1 MRPQNRH
8 ESVFLSPPDSV
19 LSDMATL
26 TIDQLTHRFGHQ
38 TVIRNLSL
46 ESSVSIL
53 GISGANGSG
62 KSTLMKCL
70 AGLLKPTT
78 GSIEWHLR
86 SEICSGLDALGK
98 IGFAAPYVELYETLT
113 LQENLRFLLDLHRGE
128 TPNRDESPTSIADL
142 LIRFQAES
150 FADQLYGDLSTGQ
163 RQRAKLAAAVLRRPE
178 ILCLDEPGA
187 NLDEEGRTLVQSTI
201 NRFTEE
207 GKMVLIASNQPGEL
221 ALCQQTIDLDT
232 HSNLNTH
239 SDTG

>member
-1 MRPQNRH
+1 
-8 ESVFLSPPDSV
+8 
-19 LSDMATL
+19 
-26 TIDQLTHRFGHQ
+26 
-38 TVIRNLSL
+38 
-46 ESSVSIL
+46 
-53 GISGANGSG
+53 
-62 KSTLMKCL
+62 
-70 AGLLKPTT
+70 T

-86 SEICSGLDALGK
+86 SGICSGLNMLGN

-113 LQENLRFLLDLHRGE
+113 LQENLRFLHDLYRG
-128 TPNRDESPTSIADL
+128 ESPTSIADL

-150 FADQLYGDLSTGQ
+150 FAGRLYGDLSTGQ
-163 RQRAKLAAAVLRRPE
+163 RQRAKLAAAVIHRPE

-221 ALCQQTIDLDT
+221 ALCQQTINLDIR
-232 HSNLNTH
+232 